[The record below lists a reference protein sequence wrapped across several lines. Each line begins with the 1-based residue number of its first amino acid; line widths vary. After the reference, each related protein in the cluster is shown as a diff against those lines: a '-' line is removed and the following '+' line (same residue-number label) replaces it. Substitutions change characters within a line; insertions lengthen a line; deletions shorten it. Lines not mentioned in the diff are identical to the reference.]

1 MEVKI
6 VFRKLVTGQYMPE
19 FAYNDE
25 IFQFK
30 TVFYKSSYS
39 YCCCSCGFHNEFL
52 DYISNDGSIQEEI
65 YEEIVKNII
74 NGKCAHINEVPSHYQ
89 RQTCV
94 SGMYVAAAVGTDKA
108 IAHHL
113 NYFNDHTSALF
124 HLKPHYIALLKKQFN
139 NARLFHEVHSLSS
152 IYATNRNSDVMLY
165 SSKTKEI
172 LSRIKI
178 TEMAYTD
185 LCVKTGNKALLEN
198 VFSQRVIPG
207 SLNNAFDIAI
217 KYDFVDIQE
226 LFLQYFENIRISL
239 TSLFRCVDSAIL
251 YNRPKTLENILK
263 RFFLTKYKNVDF
275 KHRVNESCVLLERN
289 ECRNVLL
296 ECKVFLEPQLSV
308 EDKMYRLLNLLDIHY
323 DDFKDEISTVL
334 AEVSNKHKVSIIQYL
349 EKFVTF
355 KPRAGS
361 KIVKTIL
368 KLSRG
373 DHSYHMIDEKLLL
386 FVLDNINMYDSCAR
400 ETLKLLIYENPDIE
414 QLRFAV
420 HLGLQQDS
428 RLKPLRYVPSD
439 FAGNYHMDAR
449 EHGLFEDN
457 GPDGFVY
464 NFMGPF
470 LIECGFLF
478 TSSLLRQCLDKQL
491 HSTELDYLQQCLV
504 SPRRL
509 TLSCRDSLRKH
520 FKGHKIHKYLDI
532 TECPQSVKDFILI
545 KRLLETSDY

>member
-1 MEVKI
+1 M
-6 VFRKLVTGQYMPE
+6 FRKLVTGQYMPE

-30 TVFYKSSYS
+30 TVFYKLSYS

-52 DYISNDGSIQEEI
+52 DYRSNDGSIQEEI
-65 YEEIVKNII
+65 YEEIVKSII
-74 NGKCAHINEVPSHYQ
+74 NRKCAHINEVPSHYQ

-94 SGMYVAAAVGTDKA
+94 SGMHVAAAVGTDKA
-108 IAHHL
+108 IKHHL

-165 SSKTKEI
+165 SSKTNEI
-172 LSRIKI
+172 FSRIKI

-207 SLNNAFDIAI
+207 SLNNAFDIAK

-226 LFLQYFENIRISL
+226 LFLQYFENIRISV
-239 TSLFRCVDSAIL
+239 TSFFR
-251 YNRPKTLENILK
+251 
-263 RFFLTKYKNVDF
+263 
-275 KHRVNESCVLLERN
+275 
-289 ECRNVLL
+289 CRNVHL
-296 ECKVFLEPQLSV
+296 ECQVFLEPQLAV
-308 EDKMYRLLNLLDIHY
+308 KDRMYRLLNLLDIHY

-349 EKFVTF
+349 DKFVTS

-414 QLRFAV
+414 QLRSAV

-428 RLKPLRYVPSD
+428 RLKALRYVPSD

-457 GPDGFVY
+457 DPDGFVY

-470 LIECGFLF
+470 LIECGFPF